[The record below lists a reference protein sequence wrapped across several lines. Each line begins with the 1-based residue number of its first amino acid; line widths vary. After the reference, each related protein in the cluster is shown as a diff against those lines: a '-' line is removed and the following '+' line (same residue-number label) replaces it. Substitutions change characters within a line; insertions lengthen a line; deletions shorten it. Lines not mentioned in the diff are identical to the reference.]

1 MDYLEVNGDRLEIAE
16 WGPPD
21 GPCLV
26 LLHEGLGSVG
36 LWRDFPAKLA
46 VATGWRVFAY
56 SRAGYGRSSDVS
68 LPRPLDHM
76 SRESAVVSAILDHI
90 GANDAVLLGHSDG
103 ATIAAIYAGSVSD
116 RRVRGLILMAPHFF
130 AEAEGLQAI
139 RRAREAY
146 EQADLRDRLARH
158 HDHPD
163 SAFYGW
169 NDTWLAPEFKDWNV
183 ADCIDHWRIP
193 VLAIQGRND
202 EYGTLAQIEEIEN
215 RIYAPLEVVVLD
227 DCGHAPHL
235 EKKAETLNAISGFC
249 ARLARIEKA
258 TVRLA

>member
-1 MDYLEVNGDRLEIAE
+1 MGDLEVNGDRLEIAE

-36 LWRDFPAKLA
+36 LWRDFPGKLA
-46 VATGWRVFAY
+46 SATGWRVFAY
-56 SRAGYGRSSDVS
+56 SRAGYGRSSNVS

-76 SRESAVVSAILDHI
+76 SRESAVITAIFDHLD
-90 GANDAVLLGHSDG
+90 GNDFVLLGHSDG

-130 AEAEGLQAI
+130 AEADGLKAI
-139 RRAREAY
+139 ETAREAY
-146 EQADLRDRLARH
+146 ENGDMRDRLARH
-158 HDHPD
+158 HDFPD

-169 NDTWLAPEFKDWNV
+169 NDTWLAPDFKGWNV
-183 ADCIDHWRIP
+183 ADCIDHWRVP

-202 EYGTLAQIEEIEN
+202 EYGTLAQIEEIES
-215 RIYAPLEVVVLD
+215 RIYAPLEALVLD

-235 EKKAETLNAISGFC
+235 EKQPETLRAISDFC

-258 TVRLA
+258 TVHLA